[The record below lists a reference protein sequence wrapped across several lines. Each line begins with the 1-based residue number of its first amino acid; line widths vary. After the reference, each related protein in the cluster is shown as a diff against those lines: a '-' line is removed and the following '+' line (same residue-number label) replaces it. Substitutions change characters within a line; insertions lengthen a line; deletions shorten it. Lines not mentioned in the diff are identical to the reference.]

1 MILLDKLKELFYQIS
16 IYLKDNL
23 LNTGKDESESIIEVK
38 KEEKKEEKKE
48 SEEEKKKV
56 EGIKKK

>member
-48 SEEEKKKV
+48 SEEEKKEV
-56 EGIKKK
+56 E

>member
-23 LNTGKDESESIIEVK
+23 LNIGKDESESIIEVK
-38 KEEKKEEKKE
+38 KEEKKRKKR
-48 SEEEKKKV
+48 SWVKKNKR
-56 EGIKKK
+56 K

>member
-38 KEEKKEEKKE
+38 KEEKKEEKKKV
-48 SEEEKKKV
+48 KKK
-56 EGIKKK
+56 KKKLSE